1 MLSLPL
7 FLFFFLIHNESLF
20 LLQIHPEYLN
30 FSLCNF
36 HFYNMEEQKKTI
48 ATSTTQK
55 VFHSKIPTGKLNPP
69 NSRFYMTA
77 QPTPIPLKKKPLWN
91 RRHLHHPNNFFS
103 RQFQQQN
110 PAQTNVSPPIVHQYT
125 NPPSN
130 SPNLIFMTAQPTY
143 FQPIRPL
150 LCGVFGNFTLE
161 PSTNINCYN
170 MTAKISVNNVAS
182 LPPLTFPTPNAD
194 AGFKT
199 LIHELT
205 KWYKLRKH
213 IISERIHYFSIH

>member
-1 MLSLPL
+1 
-7 FLFFFLIHNESLF
+7 
-20 LLQIHPEYLN
+20 
-30 FSLCNF
+30 
-36 HFYNMEEQKKTI
+36 
-48 ATSTTQK
+48 
-55 VFHSKIPTGKLNPP
+55 
-69 NSRFYMTA
+69 
-77 QPTPIPLKKKPLWN
+77 
-91 RRHLHHPNNFFS
+91 
-103 RQFQQQN
+103 
-110 PAQTNVSPPIVHQYT
+110 
-125 NPPSN
+125 
-130 SPNLIFMTAQPTY
+130 MTAQPTY

-161 PSTNINCYN
+161 PSTNNNCYN

-205 KWYKLRKH
+205 KWYKLRNH